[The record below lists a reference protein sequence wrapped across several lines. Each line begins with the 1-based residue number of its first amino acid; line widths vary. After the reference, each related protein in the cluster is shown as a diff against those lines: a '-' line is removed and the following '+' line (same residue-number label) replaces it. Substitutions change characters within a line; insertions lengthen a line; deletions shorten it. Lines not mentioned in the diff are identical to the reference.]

1 MLSDKISE
9 DLKLTGLVQK
19 LVARFEAGNIVN
31 TISDQTEVSS
41 LLRFVTGSV
50 CVPQRLTHANLS
62 LLQPERTPTPLA
74 RLPQSHP

>member
-31 TISDQTEVSS
+31 TISDHETEVSVAAC
-41 LLRFVTGSV
+41 FV
-50 CVPQRLTHANLS
+50 L
-62 LLQPERTPTPLA
+62 
-74 RLPQSHP
+74 